1 MENTFFG
8 FPEPKTEAESQA
20 VTQQMF
26 SEMYRLNETMR
37 QDQIVIDQIKSE
49 TLRLKAET
57 RATLDRIGALL

>member
-8 FPEPKTEAESQA
+8 FPDPKTEAESQA
-20 VTQQMF
+20 VIQQMF

-37 QDQIVIDQIKSE
+37 QDRIVIDQIKSE